1 MVLADRAGAGSERG
15 VRQNPAMSDPSRPA
29 NRLGAESSPYLR
41 QHAHNPVDWYP
52 WGAEAFEKARRED
65 KPLFLSIGY
74 SACHWCHVM
83 ERESFEN
90 EAIAKVLNEGFV
102 AVKVDRE
109 ERPDVDDVYMSAVQT
124 MTGRGGWPLS
134 AFLFQDGRP
143 FFGGTY
149 FPPGDRHGRAGFLT
163 ILEKLA
169 EAWRERRDEL
179 ARGAD
184 EVVAE
189 VERANRIAERTGR
202 ETLSIAT
209 GHVLTA
215 TLKRTFDAR
224 HGGFGGAPKFPP
236 HLALEWLLLKGAEGD
251 SIARSMALK
260 TLDAMALGGIHDH
273 LAGGFHRYSTDERW
287 LLPHFEKML
296 TDNAQLLSLYARA
309 FVLTGRDLYWRIAR
323 GIGDWLLSEMR
334 GAEGGF
340 YAATDADSEGEE
352 GKYFV
357 WPEAEVRAAA
367 GEDSALFSS
376 AYRVRPEGNFHDEA
390 TGRGTGMNVLHL
402 DDEPSSED
410 EERLAV
416 VRARLLER
424 RRRRVPPA
432 TDDKRIAGWN
442 ALAVSGL
449 AVASSILGEPRYLE
463 AARDCARFLETRMRD
478 DKGRLFRSWKDGEA
492 RILAFLEDESFF
504 ALALLDLA
512 DAEPDE
518 GEARRWAAEARRVV
532 TGLRRRFSRPGV
544 PGFTFTGEG
553 HEPLLVRTRD
563 LFDKAIPSG
572 PGAAARA
579 LARLARRDG
588 DAALA
593 AEALAAVEEV
603 SGLMERAPH
612 GTESWHLAWE
622 ELRTSG
628 LLRVEPP
635 AAEGTEREDGD
646 EAGSEPGGPAAP
658 PVRVSAFLSTDRVS
672 PGEALEVRIS
682 VELSE
687 GWSLTGERP
696 LLVDAWGGPDLR
708 CAAVE
713 LPPRGTVRHEDGT
726 TEPGYE
732 GRFDVTLVFDVR
744 PEAAE
749 GEHPIAIS
757 LRYRACGEGACLPE
771 RALALTVPVL
781 VLRR

>member
-1 MVLADRAGAGSERG
+1 
-15 VRQNPAMSDPSRPA
+15 
-29 NRLGAESSPYLR
+29 
-41 QHAHNPVDWYP
+41 
-52 WGAEAFEKARRED
+52 
-65 KPLFLSIGY
+65 
-74 SACHWCHVM
+74 
-83 ERESFEN
+83 
-90 EAIAKVLNEGFV
+90 
-102 AVKVDRE
+102 
-109 ERPDVDDVYMSAVQT
+109 
-124 MTGRGGWPLS
+124 
-134 AFLFQDGRP
+134 
-143 FFGGTY
+143 
-149 FPPGDRHGRAGFLT
+149 
-163 ILEKLA
+163 
-169 EAWRERRDEL
+169 
-179 ARGAD
+179 
-184 EVVAE
+184 
-189 VERANRIAERTGR
+189 
-202 ETLSIAT
+202 
-209 GHVLTA
+209 
-215 TLKRTFDAR
+215 
-224 HGGFGGAPKFPP
+224 
-236 HLALEWLLLKGAEGD
+236 
-251 SIARSMALK
+251 
-260 TLDAMALGGIHDH
+260 
-273 LAGGFHRYSTDERW
+273 
-287 LLPHFEKML
+287 
-296 TDNAQLLSLYARA
+296 
-309 FVLTGRDLYWRIAR
+309 
-323 GIGDWLLSEMR
+323 
-334 GAEGGF
+334 
-340 YAATDADSEGEE
+340 
-352 GKYFV
+352 
-357 WPEAEVRAAA
+357 
-367 GEDSALFSS
+367 
-376 AYRVRPEGNFHDEA
+376 
-390 TGRGTGMNVLHL
+390 
-402 DDEPSSED
+402 
-410 EERLAV
+410 
-416 VRARLLER
+416 
-424 RRRRVPPA
+424 
-432 TDDKRIAGWN
+432 
-442 ALAVSGL
+442 
-449 AVASSILGEPRYLE
+449 
-463 AARDCARFLETRMRD
+463 MRD

>member
-1 MVLADRAGAGSERG
+1 M
-15 VRQNPAMSDPSRPA
+15 
-29 NRLGAESSPYLR
+29 ESSPYLR

-52 WGAEAFEKARRED
+52 WGTEAFERARRED

-90 EAIAKVLNEGFV
+90 EELAAVLNEHYV
-102 AVKVDRE
+102 SVKVDRE

-124 MTGRGGWPLS
+124 MVGRGGWPLS
-134 AFLFQDGRP
+134 AFLFPDGRP

-149 FPPGDRHGRAGFLT
+149 FPPEDRQGRAGFRT

-169 EAWRERRDEL
+169 EAWSERRDEL
-179 ARGAD
+179 AKGAD
-184 EVVAE
+184 EIVAE
-189 VERANRIAERTGR
+189 VENANRIAERAGR
-202 ETLSIAT
+202 ETLSAAT
-209 GHVLTA
+209 GNVLTA

-236 HLALEWLLLKGAEGD
+236 HLAIEWLLLKGAEGD

-260 TLDAMALGGIHDH
+260 TLDEMALGGIHDH
-273 LAGGFHRYSTDERW
+273 LAGGFHRYSTDDHW

-309 FVLTGRDLYWRIAR
+309 FVLTGRDFYLRTAR

-334 GAEGGF
+334 GDEGGF
-340 YAATDADSEGEE
+340 FAATDADSEGEE

-357 WPEAEVRAAA
+357 WSEEEVREVA
-367 GEDSALFSS
+367 GGDAALFASS
-376 AYRVRPEGNFHDEA
+376 YRVRAEGNFHDESTRQA
-390 TGRGTGMNVLHL
+390 TGLNVLHL
-402 DDEPSSED
+402 AGEPSAED
-410 EERLAV
+410 EARLAP
-416 VRARLLER
+416 VRARLLSL

-442 ALAVSGL
+442 ALTVSGL
-449 AVASSILGEPRYLE
+449 AVASSILGEPRYLD
-463 AARDCARFLETRMRD
+463 AARGCARFLLTRMRD
-478 DKGRLFRSWKDGEA
+478 AEGRLLRTWKGGEA
-492 RILAFLEDESFF
+492 KILAFLEDEAYL

-512 DAEPDE
+512 DAEPDRA
-518 GEARRWAAEARRVV
+518 EAQRWATEARRVV
-532 TGLRRRFSRPGV
+532 NGLRRRFTRPGV

-612 GTESWHLAWE
+612 GTESWHLAWD

-628 LLRVEPP
+628 LLREVRVAQAGME
-635 AAEGTEREDGD
+635 AENEDESEHETEG
-646 EAGSEPGGPAAP
+646 GSTGSTSESASG
-658 PVRVSAFLSTDRVS
+658 PVRVSASISTDRVA
-672 PGEALEVRIS
+672 PGEMLEVRIAID
-682 VELSE
+682 LAE
-687 GWSLTGERP
+687 GWSLTGEKP
-696 LLVDAWGGPDLR
+696 LAVDAWGGPDLR
-708 CAAVE
+708 CTAVE
-713 LPPRGTVRHEDGT
+713 LPPRRTVRHEDGPA
-726 TEPGYE
+726 EPGYE
-732 GRFDVTLVFDVR
+732 GHLDVTLVFDVR
-744 PEAAE
+744 PEATE

-757 LRYRACGEGACLPE
+757 LRYRACGEGSCLPE

-781 VLRR
+781 VLKR

>member
-1 MVLADRAGAGSERG
+1 MP
-15 VRQNPAMSDPSRPA
+15 QNPRMSDPSRPA
-29 NRLGAESSPYLR
+29 NRLAKESSPYLR

-65 KPLFLSIGY
+65 RPLFLSVGY

-90 EAIAKVLNEGFV
+90 EEIAALLNAEWV

-124 MTGRGGWPLS
+124 MVGRGGWPLS
-134 AFLFQDGRP
+134 AFLFPDGRP

-149 FPPGDRHGRAGFLT
+149 FPPDDRRGRAGFRT
-163 ILEKLA
+163 ILEKLG
-169 EAWRERRDEL
+169 EAWRERREEL
-179 ARGAD
+179 SKGAD
-184 EVVAE
+184 EIVAA
-189 VERANRIAERTGR
+189 VEHANRIAERAGR
-202 ETLSIAT
+202 EPLGPET
-209 GHVLTA
+209 GDVLTA

-251 SIARSMALK
+251 SVARSMALK

-296 TDNAQLLSLYARA
+296 TDNAQLLALYARA
-309 FVLTGRDLYWRIAR
+309 FVLTGRDLYWRTAR
-323 GIGDWLLSEMR
+323 GVGDWLLAEMR

-340 YAATDADSEGEE
+340 FAATDADSEGEE

-357 WPEAEVRAAA
+357 WAEGEVREAA
-367 GEDSALFSS
+367 GDDAALFAS
-376 AYRVRPEGNFHDEA
+376 AYRVRAEGNFHDESTGRA
-390 TGRGTGMNVLHL
+390 TGLNVLHL
-402 DDEPSSED
+402 EAEPSSE
-410 EERLAV
+410 EERRLAP
-416 VRARLLER
+416 VRARLLAR

-463 AARDCARFLETRMRD
+463 AARACARFLLTRMRD
-478 DKGRLFRSWKDGEA
+478 GEGRLLRTFKDGEA
-492 RILAFLEDESFF
+492 KILAFLEDEAFL

-512 DAEPDE
+512 EAEPE
-518 GEARRWAAEARRVV
+518 EAEARRWAAEARRVV
-532 TGLRRRFSRPGV
+532 HGLRRRFGRPGV

-553 HEPLLVRTRD
+553 HEPLVARTRD

-579 LARLARRDG
+579 LSRLARREKDPV
-588 DAALA
+588 LA

-603 SGLMERAPH
+603 SGLMERTPH

-622 ELRTSG
+622 ELRGSG
-628 LLRVEPP
+628 LVASA
-635 AAEGTEREDGD
+635 AAERAADGD
-646 EAGSEPGGPAAP
+646 DGEGEEGGAPERQPESDAG
-658 PVRVSAFLSTDRVS
+658 PVRVSASLSTDRVS
-672 PGEALEVRIS
+672 PGELLELRIA
-682 VELSE
+682 VELAD
-687 GWSLTGERP
+687 GWALTGEKA
-696 LLVDAWGGPDLR
+696 LAVEAWGGPDLR
-708 CAAVE
+708 CTAVE
-713 LPPRGTVRHEDGT
+713 LPPRGTVRHEDGS
-726 TEPGYE
+726 TEAGYE
-732 GRFDVTLVFDVR
+732 GRVDVTLVFDVR
-744 PEAAE
+744 LGAAQ
-749 GEHPIAIS
+749 GEHPVAVS
-757 LRYRACGEGACLPE
+757 LRYRACGGGTCLPE

-781 VLRR
+781 VLAG

>member
-1 MVLADRAGAGSERG
+1 
-15 VRQNPAMSDPSRPA
+15 MSDPARPA
-29 NRLGAESSPYLR
+29 NRLAMESSPYLR

-52 WGAEAFEKARRED
+52 WGAEAFERARRED

-83 ERESFEN
+83 ERGSFEN
-90 EAIAKVLNEGFV
+90 EELAAVLNEHYV
-102 AVKVDRE
+102 SVKVDRE

-124 MTGRGGWPLS
+124 MVGRGGWPLS
-134 AFLFQDGRP
+134 AFLFPDGRP

-149 FPPGDRHGRAGFLT
+149 FPPEDRQGRAGFRT

-179 ARGAD
+179 AKGAD
-184 EVVAE
+184 EIVAE
-189 VERANRIAERTGR
+189 VGNANRIAERAGR
-202 ETLSIAT
+202 ETLSAAT
-209 GHVLTA
+209 GNVLTE

-260 TLDAMALGGIHDH
+260 TLDEMALGGIHDH

-309 FVLTGRDLYWRIAR
+309 FVLTGRDLYWRTAR

-334 GAEGGF
+334 GGEGGF
-340 YAATDADSEGEE
+340 CAATDADSEGEE

-357 WPEAEVRAAA
+357 WPEAEVREVA
-367 GEDSALFSS
+367 GGDAALFAS
-376 AYRVRPEGNFHDEA
+376 AYRVREEGNFHDESTRRA
-390 TGRGTGMNVLHL
+390 TGLNVLHL
-402 DDEPSSED
+402 NEEPSAQD
-410 EERLAV
+410 EARLAP
-416 VRARLLER
+416 VRARLLAR
-424 RRRRVPPA
+424 RRLRVPPA

-442 ALAVSGL
+442 ALTISGL

-463 AARDCARFLETRMRD
+463 AARECARFLLTRMRD
-478 DKGRLFRSWKDGEA
+478 GEGRLLRTWKDGEA
-492 RILAFLEDESFF
+492 KILAFLEDEAYL

-512 DAEPDE
+512 DAEPDKAE
-518 GEARRWAAEARRVV
+518 SQRWAAEARRVV
-532 TGLRRRFSRPGV
+532 NGLRRRFTRPGV

-622 ELRTSG
+622 ELRTGG
-628 LLRVEPP
+628 LIQ
-635 AAEGTEREDGD
+635 AAATRTENAVDRRID
-646 EAGSEPGGPAAP
+646 EASGATAREEPGQESG
-658 PVRVSAFLSTDRVS
+658 PVRVSALLSTDRVA
-672 PGEALEVRIS
+672 PGEMLEVRIS
-682 VELSE
+682 VELDE
-687 GWSLTGERP
+687 GWSLTGEKP
-696 LLVDAWGGPDLR
+696 LSVDAWGGPDLR
-708 CAAVE
+708 CTTVE
-713 LPPRGTVRHEDGT
+713 LPPRRTVRHEDGT

-732 GRFDVTLVFDVR
+732 GRVDVTLVFDVG
-744 PEAAE
+744 EGAAE
-749 GEHPIAIS
+749 GEHPIAVS
-757 LRYRACGEGACLPE
+757 LRYRACGGGTCLPE
-771 RALALTVPVL
+771 RAFALTVPVL
-781 VLRR
+781 VLKG

>member
-1 MVLADRAGAGSERG
+1 
-15 VRQNPAMSDPSRPA
+15 MSDRPRPA
-29 NRLGAESSPYLR
+29 NRLAQESSPYLR

-52 WGAEAFEKARRED
+52 WGAEAFERARAED
-65 KPLFLSIGY
+65 RPLFLSVGY

-90 EAIAKVLNEGFV
+90 EEIAAALNAHFV

-124 MTGRGGWPLS
+124 MVGRGGWPLS
-134 AFLFQDGRP
+134 AFLFPDGRP

-149 FPPGDRHGRAGFLT
+149 FPPRDRHGRAGFLT
-163 ILEKLA
+163 ILTKLA
-169 EAWRERRDEL
+169 EAWRERREEL

-184 EVVAE
+184 EIVAE

-202 ETLSIAT
+202 EPLGADS
-209 GHVLTA
+209 GKVLTE

-236 HLALEWLLLKGAEGD
+236 HLSLEWLLLKGAEGD

-309 FVLTGRDLYWRIAR
+309 FVLTGRDLYWRTAR
-323 GIGDWLLSEMR
+323 GIGDWLLGEMR
-334 GAEGGF
+334 GPEGGF
-340 YAATDADSEGEE
+340 FAATDADSEGEE
-352 GKYFV
+352 GKHFV
-357 WPEAEVRAAA
+357 WPEAEVREAA
-367 GEDSALFSS
+367 GADAALFSS
-376 AYRVRPEGNFHDEA
+376 AYRVRPEGNYHDES
-390 TGRGTGMNVLHL
+390 TGRDTGLNVLHL
-402 DDEPSSED
+402 SVEPSSED
-410 EERLAV
+410 ERRLAP
-416 VRARLLER
+416 VRARLLAR

-463 AARDCARFLETRMRD
+463 AARECARFLLTRMRD
-478 DKGRLFRSWKDGEA
+478 GEGRLLRTWKDGEA
-492 RILAFLEDESFF
+492 KILAFLEDEAYL

-512 DAEPDE
+512 EAEPDE
-518 GEARRWAAEARRVV
+518 AEKGRWAAEARRVAN
-532 TGLRRRFSRPGV
+532 GLRRRFGRPGV

-579 LARLARRDG
+579 LARLARRER

-593 AEALAAVEEV
+593 SEALAAVEEV
-603 SGLMERAPH
+603 SGLMERVPH

-628 LLRVEPP
+628 LLRE
-635 AAEGTEREDGD
+635 
-646 EAGSEPGGPAAP
+646 SPAAP
-658 PVRVSAFLSTDRVS
+658 DEGGETGEGPEEPEPAGPEGGRGPVRVSASISADRVA
-672 PGEALEVRIS
+672 PGEMLEVRIA
-682 VELSE
+682 VEVAA
-687 GWSLTGERP
+687 GWSLTGEKP
-696 LLVDAWGGPDLR
+696 LVVEAWGGPDLR
-708 CAAVE
+708 CTAVE
-713 LPPRGTVRHEDGT
+713 LPPRRTVRHEDGT

-732 GRFDVTLVFDVR
+732 GRVDATLVFDVR
-744 PEAAE
+744 PGAVE
-749 GEHPIAIS
+749 GEHPVAVS
-757 LRYRACGEGACLPE
+757 LRYRACGEGTCLPE

-781 VLRR
+781 VLAR

>member
-1 MVLADRAGAGSERG
+1 
-15 VRQNPAMSDPSRPA
+15 MSDPALPS
-29 NRLGAESSPYLR
+29 NRLALESSPYLR

-52 WGAEAFEKARRED
+52 WGAEAFERARKED

-90 EAIAKVLNEGFV
+90 VELAAVLNEHYV
-102 AVKVDRE
+102 SVKVDRE

-124 MTGRGGWPLS
+124 MVGRGGWPLS
-134 AFLFQDGRP
+134 AFLFPDGRP

-149 FPPGDRHGRAGFLT
+149 FPPEDRQGRAGFRT

-179 ARGAD
+179 AKGAD
-184 EVVAE
+184 EIVAQ
-189 VERANRIAERTGR
+189 VGNANRITERTGR
-202 ETLSIAT
+202 EALSAAT
-209 GHVLTA
+209 GNVLTE

-260 TLDAMALGGIHDH
+260 TLDEMALGGIHDH

-309 FVLTGRDLYWRIAR
+309 FVLTGRDLYWRTAR

-334 GAEGGF
+334 GTEGGF

-357 WPEAEVRAAA
+357 WPEAEVREVA
-367 GEDSALFSS
+367 GDEAALFAS
-376 AYRVRPEGNFHDEA
+376 AYRVRPEGNFHDESTRRA
-390 TGRGTGMNVLHL
+390 TGLNVLHVAA
-402 DDEPSSED
+402 EPSALD
-410 EERLAV
+410 EARLAP
-416 VRARLLER
+416 VRARLLAR
-424 RRRRVPPA
+424 RSLRIPPA

-442 ALAVSGL
+442 ALTIAGL
-449 AVASSILGEPRYLE
+449 AVASSILGEPGYLE
-463 AARDCARFLETRMRD
+463 AARECARFLLTRMRD
-478 DKGRLFRSWKDGEA
+478 GEGRLLRTWKGGEA
-492 RILAFLEDESFF
+492 KILAFLEDEAYF

-512 DAEPDE
+512 DAEPDRSE
-518 GEARRWAAEARRVV
+518 SQRWAAEARRVV
-532 TGLRRRFSRPGV
+532 HGLRRRFTRPGV

-553 HEPLLVRTRD
+553 HEPLLVKTRD

-622 ELRTSG
+622 ELRTGG
-628 LLRVEPP
+628 LLQAAAVRAESAVDRRLDEAASAA
-635 AAEGTEREDGD
+635 AAE
-646 EAGSEPGGPAAP
+646 EPVPAES
-658 PVRVSAFLSTDRVS
+658 PVRVSATLSTDRVA
-672 PGEALEVRIS
+672 PGEMLEVRIA
-682 VELSE
+682 VELDE
-687 GWSLTGERP
+687 GWSLTGEKP
-696 LLVDAWGGPDLR
+696 LAVDAWGGPDLR
-708 CAAVE
+708 CTTVE
-713 LPPRGTVRHEDGT
+713 LPPRRTVRHEDGT
-726 TEPGYE
+726 AEPGYE
-732 GRFDVTLVFDVR
+732 GRVDVTLVFDVG
-744 PEAAE
+744 PAAAE
-749 GEHPIAIS
+749 GEHPIAVS
-757 LRYRACGEGACLPE
+757 LRYRACGGGTCLPE

-781 VLRR
+781 VLKG

>member
-1 MVLADRAGAGSERG
+1 
-15 VRQNPAMSDPSRPA
+15 MSDPARPA
-29 NRLGAESSPYLR
+29 NRLEKESSPYLR

-52 WGAEAFEKARRED
+52 WGPEAFERARRED

-90 EAIAKVLNEGFV
+90 DEVAAVLNAHYV
-102 AVKVDRE
+102 SVKVDRE

-124 MTGRGGWPLS
+124 MVGRGGWPLS
-134 AFLFQDGRP
+134 AFLFPDGRP

-149 FPPGDRHGRAGFLT
+149 FPPEDRQGRAGFRT

-179 ARGAD
+179 AKGAD
-184 EVVAE
+184 EIVAE
-189 VERANRIAERTGR
+189 VENANRIAERAGR
-202 ETLSIAT
+202 ETLSAAT
-209 GHVLTA
+209 GNVLTA

-260 TLDAMALGGIHDH
+260 TLDEMALGGIHDH

-309 FVLTGRDLYWRIAR
+309 FVLTGRDFYRRTAR

-334 GAEGGF
+334 GEEGGF
-340 YAATDADSEGEE
+340 FAATDADSEGEE

-357 WPEAEVRAAA
+357 WPEEEVREVA
-367 GEDSALFSS
+367 GGDAALFAS
-376 AYRVRPEGNFHDEA
+376 AYRVRTEGNFHDESTRQA
-390 TGRGTGMNVLHL
+390 TGLNVLHL
-402 DDEPSSED
+402 GDEPSADD
-410 EERLAV
+410 EARLAA

-442 ALAVSGL
+442 ALTISGL

-463 AARDCARFLETRMRD
+463 AARECARFLLTRMRD
-478 DKGRLFRSWKDGEA
+478 GEGRLLRTWKGGEA
-492 RILAFLEDESFF
+492 KILAFLEDEAYL

-512 DAEPDE
+512 DAEPDKDR
-518 GEARRWAAEARRVV
+518 GASVGDGSASRRQR
-532 TGLRRRFSRPGV
+532 
-544 PGFTFTGEG
+544 
-553 HEPLLVRTRD
+553 
-563 LFDKAIPSG
+563 
-572 PGAAARA
+572 
-579 LARLARRDG
+579 
-588 DAALA
+588 
-593 AEALAAVEEV
+593 
-603 SGLMERAPH
+603 
-612 GTESWHLAWE
+612 
-622 ELRTSG
+622 
-628 LLRVEPP
+628 
-635 AAEGTEREDGD
+635 
-646 EAGSEPGGPAAP
+646 PAAP
-658 PVRVSAFLSTDRVS
+658 VHAARSPRLHVHRGGTRAPSREDPRPLRQGDPLGARRGGARPRAPRAAGRRRGPRGRGARGGRGGVGPDGTRAARHGVVAPRVGGAADERPPAGGRGRGGRERTRGAGSTRRRAAKGLEPEPAGGPVRVSASISTDRVA
-672 PGEALEVRIS
+672 PGEMLEVRIA
-682 VELSE
+682 VELAA
-687 GWSLTGERP
+687 GWSLTGEKP
-696 LLVDAWGGPDLR
+696 LAVDAWGGPDLR
-708 CAAVE
+708 CSAVE
-713 LPPRGTVRHEDGT
+713 LPPRRTVRHEDGT

-732 GRFDVTLVFDVR
+732 GHVDVTLVFDVR
-744 PEAAE
+744 PEATE
-749 GEHPIAIS
+749 GEHPIAVS
-757 LRYRACGEGACLPE
+757 LRYRACGEGTCLPE

-781 VLRR
+781 VLKR

>member
-1 MVLADRAGAGSERG
+1 MSE
-15 VRQNPAMSDPSRPA
+15 STRPA
-29 NRLGAESSPYLR
+29 NRLARESSPYLR

-90 EAIAKVLNEGFV
+90 EEIAAVLNEHWV

-124 MTGRGGWPLS
+124 MVGRGGWPLS
-134 AFLFQDGRP
+134 AFLFPDGRP

-149 FPPGDRHGRAGFLT
+149 FPAEDRHGRSGFRT
-163 ILEKLA
+163 ILLKLA

-179 ARGAD
+179 AKGAD

-189 VERANRIAERTGR
+189 VERANGITERTGR
-202 ETLSIAT
+202 EPLSAAT
-209 GHVLTA
+209 GSVLTA

-260 TLDAMALGGIHDH
+260 TLDEMALGGIHDH

-309 FVLTGRDLYWRIAR
+309 FVLTGRDLYWRTAR
-323 GIGDWLLSEMR
+323 GIGDWLLGEMR
-334 GAEGGF
+334 GEEGGF
-340 YAATDADSEGEE
+340 FAATDADSEGEE
-352 GKYFV
+352 GRYFV
-357 WPEAEVRAAA
+357 WAEAEVREVA
-367 GEDSALFSS
+367 GEDAALFAS
-376 AYRVRPEGNFHDEA
+376 AYRVRAEGNFHDESTGRA
-390 TGRGTGMNVLHL
+390 TGLNVLHL
-402 DDEPSSED
+402 VAELAP
-410 EERLAV
+410 EEEVRLAA

-449 AVASSILGEPRYLE
+449 AVASSILGEPRYLD
-463 AARDCARFLETRMRD
+463 AARDCARFLLSRMRD
-478 DKGRLFRSWKDGEA
+478 PEGRLLRTWKDGEA
-492 RILAFLEDESFF
+492 KILAFLEDEAYF

-512 DAEPDE
+512 DVEPDE
-518 GEARRWAAEARRVV
+518 GEARRWATEARRAV
-532 TGLRRRFSRPGV
+532 TSLRRRFSRPGV
-544 PGFTFTGEG
+544 AGFTFTGEG

-563 LFDKAIPSG
+563 LFDKAIPSA

-593 AEALAAVEEV
+593 AEAREAVEEV

-622 ELRTSG
+622 ELRTGG
-628 LLRVEPP
+628 LLRETPP
-635 AAEGTEREDGD
+635 
-646 EAGSEPGGPAAP
+646 GPAAAAGTP
-658 PVRVSAFLSTDRVS
+658 EASRDEPEGAEEEAASGPVRVSANLSTDRVA
-672 PGEALEVRIS
+672 PGEMLEVRIV

-687 GWSLTGERP
+687 GWSLTGPKP
-696 LLVDAWGGPDLR
+696 LSVDAWGGPDLR
-708 CAAVE
+708 CTAVQ

-732 GRFDVTLVFDVR
+732 RRVEVSLVFDVR
-744 PEAAE
+744 PGAAG
-749 GEHPIAIS
+749 GEHPVAVS
-757 LRYRACGEGACLPE
+757 LRYRACGGGTCLPE

-781 VLRR
+781 VLSR

>member
-1 MVLADRAGAGSERG
+1 
-15 VRQNPAMSDPSRPA
+15 MSDPARPA
-29 NRLGAESSPYLR
+29 NRLAKESSPYLR

-52 WGAEAFEKARRED
+52 WGAEAFEKARSED

-90 EAIAKVLNEGFV
+90 EEIARLLNAAFV
-102 AVKVDRE
+102 PVKVDRE

-124 MTGRGGWPLS
+124 MVGRGGWPLS
-134 AFLFQDGRP
+134 AFLFPDGRP

-149 FPPGDRHGRAGFLT
+149 FPPEDRAGRAGFRT
-163 ILEKLA
+163 IVEKLA
-169 EAWRERRDEL
+169 EAWRERREEL
-179 ARGAD
+179 AKGAD

-189 VERANRIAERTGR
+189 VERANRIAERAGR
-202 ETLSIAT
+202 ETLSAAT
-209 GHVLTA
+209 GNVLTE

-260 TLDAMALGGIHDH
+260 TLDEMALGGIHDH
-273 LAGGFHRYSTDERW
+273 LAGGFHRYATDDRW

-309 FVLTGRDLYWRIAR
+309 FVLTGRDLYWRTAR
-323 GIGDWLLSEMR
+323 GIGDWLLAEMR
-334 GAEGGF
+334 GEEGGF
-340 YAATDADSEGEE
+340 FAATDADSEGEE

-357 WPEAEVRAAA
+357 WTEAEVREAA
-367 GEDSALFSS
+367 GDDAALFAS
-376 AYRVRPEGNFHDEA
+376 AYRVRPEGNYHDESTGRA
-390 TGRGTGMNVLHL
+390 TGKNVLHL
-402 DDEPSSED
+402 AEEPSSED
-410 EERLAV
+410 ERRLAP

-424 RRRRVPPA
+424 RRLRVPPT

-449 AVASSILGEPRYLE
+449 AAASSIVGEPRYLD
-463 AARDCARFLETRMRD
+463 AARDCARFLLARMRD
-478 DKGRLFRSWKDGEA
+478 GEGRLLRTWKDGEA
-492 RILAFLEDESFF
+492 KILAFLEDEAYF

-518 GEARRWAAEARRVV
+518 AEKRRWASEARRVV
-532 TGLRRRFSRPGV
+532 AGLRRRFARPGAA
-544 PGFTFTGEG
+544 GFTFTGVG

-563 LFDKAIPSG
+563 LFDKAIPSA

-593 AEALAAVEEV
+593 AEALTAVEEV

-622 ELRTSG
+622 ELRTGG
-628 LLRVEPP
+628 LLREAPAPTAAAAGGDDDEPEP
-635 AAEGTEREDGD
+635 AAEPRDGD
-646 EAGSEPGGPAAP
+646 GG
-658 PVRVSAFLSTDRVS
+658 PVRVSALLSTDRVS
-672 PGEALEVRIS
+672 PGEMLEVRIS
-682 VELSE
+682 VETAG
-687 GWSLTGERP
+687 GWALTGEKP
-696 LLVDAWGGPDLR
+696 LQVDAWGGPDLR
-708 CAAVE
+708 CTAVE
-713 LPPRGTVRHEDGT
+713 LPPRRTVTHEDGS

-732 GRFDVTLVFDVR
+732 GRVEVTLVFEVR
-744 PEAAE
+744 AGAAE
-749 GEHPIAIS
+749 GEHPIAVS
-757 LRYRACGEGACLPE
+757 LRYRACGEGTCLPE
-771 RALALTVPVL
+771 RAFALTVPVL
-781 VLRR
+781 VLGR

>member
-1 MVLADRAGAGSERG
+1 
-15 VRQNPAMSDPSRPA
+15 MSDPARPA
-29 NRLGAESSPYLR
+29 NRLAMESSPYLR

-52 WGAEAFEKARRED
+52 WGAEAFERARRED

-90 EAIAKVLNEGFV
+90 EEIAAVLNAHYV
-102 AVKVDRE
+102 SVKVDRE

-124 MTGRGGWPLS
+124 MVGRGGWPLS
-134 AFLFQDGRP
+134 AFLFPDGRP

-149 FPPGDRHGRAGFLT
+149 FPPDDRQGRAGFRT

-179 ARGAD
+179 GKGAN
-184 EVVAE
+184 EVVSE
-189 VERANRIAERTGR
+189 VENANRIAERAGR
-202 ETLSIAT
+202 EALSAT
-209 GHVLTA
+209 TGNVLTA

-224 HGGFGGAPKFPP
+224 HGGVGGAPTFPP

-260 TLDAMALGGIHDH
+260 TLDAMALGGLHDH

-309 FVLTGRDLYWRIAR
+309 FVLTGRDLYWRTAR
-323 GIGDWLLSEMR
+323 GIGDWLLAEMR
-334 GAEGGF
+334 GPEGGF
-340 YAATDADSEGEE
+340 FAATDADSEGEE

-357 WPEAEVRAAA
+357 WSEAEVREVAGGDAAHFA
-367 GEDSALFSS
+367 S
-376 AYRVRPEGNFHDEA
+376 AYRVRVEGNFHDES
-390 TGRGTGMNVLHL
+390 TGRAAGLNVLHL
-402 DDEPSSED
+402 IEEPSAED
-410 EERLAV
+410 EARLAP
-416 VRARLLER
+416 VRARLLSL
-424 RRRRVPPA
+424 RRRRVAPA

-442 ALAVSGL
+442 ALAISGL
-449 AVASSILGEPRYLE
+449 AAASAILGELRYLE
-463 AARDCARFLETRMRD
+463 AARECARFLLTRMRD
-478 DKGRLFRSWKDGEA
+478 GEGRLLRTWKDGEGK
-492 RILAFLEDESFF
+492 ILAFLEDEAYF

-512 DAEPDE
+512 DAEPDKT
-518 GEARRWAAEARRVV
+518 EARGWAREARFVV
-532 TGLRRRFSRPGV
+532 NGLRRRFTRPGV

-563 LFDKAIPSG
+563 LFDKAIPYG

-579 LARLARRDG
+579 LARLARRED
-588 DAALA
+588 DASLA
-593 AEALAAVEEV
+593 AEALASVEEV
-603 SGLMERAPH
+603 SGLMERTPH

-622 ELRTSG
+622 ELRTGG
-628 LLRVEPP
+628 LVLVAPSRDDRDQRRGPDEDESATGGARAET
-635 AAEGTEREDGD
+635 AAG
-646 EAGSEPGGPAAP
+646 
-658 PVRVSAFLSTDRVS
+658 PVRVSASISTDRVTS
-672 PGEALEVRIS
+672 GEMLEVRIV
-682 VELSE
+682 VELAE
-687 GWSLTGERP
+687 GWSLAGDKP
-696 LLVDAWGGPDLR
+696 LAVDAWGGPDLS
-708 CAAVE
+708 CTAVE
-713 LPPRGTVRHEDGT
+713 LPPLRTVRHEDGT

-732 GRFDVTLVFDVR
+732 GRVDVTLVFDVR

-749 GEHPIAIS
+749 GEHPIAVS
-757 LRYRACGEGACLPE
+757 LRYRACGEGTCLPE

-781 VLRR
+781 VLSR

>member
-1 MVLADRAGAGSERG
+1 
-15 VRQNPAMSDPSRPA
+15 MSDTTRPP
-29 NRLGAESSPYLR
+29 NRLAKESSPYLR

-52 WGAEAFEKARRED
+52 WGAEAFERARRED

-90 EAIAKVLNEGFV
+90 DAVAAVLNAHYV
-102 AVKVDRE
+102 SVKVDRE

-124 MTGRGGWPLS
+124 MVGRGGWPLS
-134 AFLFQDGRP
+134 AFLFPDGRP

-149 FPPGDRHGRAGFLT
+149 FPPDDRQGRAGFRT

-179 ARGAD
+179 AKGAD
-184 EVVAE
+184 EIVAE
-189 VERANRIAERTGR
+189 VENANRITERTGR
-202 ETLSIAT
+202 EALSAAT
-209 GHVLTA
+209 GNVLTA

-309 FVLTGRDLYWRIAR
+309 FVLTGRDLYWRTAR
-323 GIGDWLLSEMR
+323 GIGDWLLSQMR
-334 GAEGGF
+334 GEEGGF
-340 YAATDADSEGEE
+340 FAATDADSEGEE

-357 WPEAEVRAAA
+357 WPEAEVREVA
-367 GEDSALFSS
+367 GSEAALFAS
-376 AYRVRPEGNFHDEA
+376 AYRVRAEGNFHDESTRQA
-390 TGRGTGMNVLHL
+390 TGLNVLHL
-402 DDEPSSED
+402 GDEPSA
-410 EERLAV
+410 EEEARLAP

-442 ALAVSGL
+442 ALTISGL
-449 AVASSILGEPRYLE
+449 AVASSILCEPRYLE
-463 AARDCARFLETRMRD
+463 AARECARFLLTRMRD
-478 DKGRLFRSWKDGEA
+478 GEGRLLRTWAGGEA
-492 RILAFLEDESFF
+492 KILAFLEDEAYL

-512 DAEPDE
+512 DAEPDAL
-518 GEARRWAAEARRVV
+518 EAKRWATEARRVV
-532 TGLRRRFSRPGV
+532 TGLRRRFTRPGV

-553 HEPLLVRTRD
+553 NEPLLVRTRD

-579 LARLARRDG
+579 LARLARREGDG
-588 DAALA
+588 VLA

-622 ELRTSG
+622 ELRTGG
-628 LLRVEPP
+628 LLREAP
-635 AAEGTEREDGD
+635 AAEDGAERVVGEDDEEEAKGTGPEP
-646 EAGSEPGGPAAP
+646 AGG
-658 PVRVSAFLSTDRVS
+658 PVRVSASISADRVA
-672 PGEALEVRIS
+672 PGEMLEVRIA
-682 VELSE
+682 VELSA
-687 GWSLTGERP
+687 GWSLTGEKP
-696 LLVDAWGGPDLR
+696 LAVDAWGGPDLR
-708 CAAVE
+708 CSAVE
-713 LPPRGTVRHEDGT
+713 LPPRRTVRHEDGT
-726 TEPGYE
+726 TELGYE
-732 GRFDVTLVFDVR
+732 GHVDVTLVFDVR
-744 PEAAE
+744 PGATE

-757 LRYRACGEGACLPE
+757 LRYRACGEGTCLPE

-781 VLRR
+781 VLKR

>member
-1 MVLADRAGAGSERG
+1 MNDLARA
-15 VRQNPAMSDPSRPA
+15 A
-29 NRLGAESSPYLR
+29 NRLEKESSPYLR

-52 WGAEAFEKARRED
+52 WGAEAFDRARRED

-90 EAIAKVLNEGFV
+90 EETAAVLNAHYV
-102 AVKVDRE
+102 SVKVDRE

-124 MTGRGGWPLS
+124 MVGRGGWPLS
-134 AFLFQDGRP
+134 AFLFPDGRP

-149 FPPGDRHGRAGFLT
+149 FPPDDRQGRAGFRT

-179 ARGAD
+179 AKGAD
-184 EVVAE
+184 EIVAQ
-189 VERANRIAERTGR
+189 VEEANRIAERSGR
-202 ETLSIAT
+202 ETLSAAT
-209 GHVLTA
+209 GNVLTE

-236 HLALEWLLLKGAEGD
+236 HLALEWLLLKGAGGD

-296 TDNAQLLSLYARA
+296 TDNAQLLPLYARA
-309 FVLTGRDLYWRIAR
+309 FVLTGRDLYWRTAR

-334 GAEGGF
+334 GGEGGF
-340 YAATDADSEGEE
+340 FAATDADSEGEE

-357 WPEAEVRAAA
+357 WSEPEVREIA
-367 GEDSALFSS
+367 GADAALFAS
-376 AYRVRPEGNFHDEA
+376 AYRVRPEGNFHDESTRQA
-390 TGRGTGMNVLHL
+390 TGLNVLHL
-402 DDEPSSED
+402 DHEPTAED
-410 EERLAV
+410 EARLAP
-416 VRARLLER
+416 VRARLLDR

-442 ALAVSGL
+442 ALTISGL

-463 AARDCARFLETRMRD
+463 AARECARFLLTQMRD
-478 DKGRLFRSWKDGEA
+478 GEGRLLRTWKGGEA
-492 RILAFLEDESFF
+492 KILAFLEDEAYL

-512 DAEPDE
+512 DAEPDTA
-518 GEARRWAAEARRVV
+518 EARHWATEARRVV
-532 TGLRRRFSRPGV
+532 SGLRRRFMRPGV

-579 LARLARRDG
+579 LARLGRREG

-603 SGLMERAPH
+603 SGLMERMPH

-622 ELRTSG
+622 ELRTGG
-628 LLRVEPP
+628 LVRTGL
-635 AAEGTEREDGD
+635 ASDGD
-646 EAGSEPGGPAAP
+646 AEEGQSEDERISEKGSEPGEAGG
-658 PVRVSAFLSTDRVS
+658 PVRVSASISTDRVA
-672 PGEALEVRIS
+672 PGEMLEVRIAID
-682 VELSE
+682 VAA
-687 GWSLTGERP
+687 GWSLTGDRP
-696 LLVDAWGGPDLR
+696 LAVEAWGGPDLR
-708 CAAVE
+708 CNALE
-713 LPPRGTVRHEDGT
+713 LPPRRTVRHEDGT
-726 TEPGYE
+726 AEPGYQ
-732 GRFDVTLVFDVR
+732 GHVGVTLVFDVR
-744 PEAAE
+744 PEATE
-749 GEHPIAIS
+749 GEHPIAVS
-757 LRYRACGEGACLPE
+757 LRYRACGEGTCLPE
-771 RALALTVPVL
+771 RALALTVPVI
-781 VLRR
+781 VLKR

>member
-1 MVLADRAGAGSERG
+1 
-15 VRQNPAMSDPSRPA
+15 MSDRPRPA
-29 NRLGAESSPYLR
+29 NRLAKESSPYLR
-41 QHAHNPVDWYP
+41 QHAHNPVDWFP

-90 EAIAKVLNEGFV
+90 EEIAAVLNEHWV

-124 MTGRGGWPLS
+124 MVGRGGWPLS
-134 AFLFQDGRP
+134 AFLFPDGRP

-149 FPPGDRHGRAGFLT
+149 FPPEDRHGRAGFRSV
-163 ILEKLA
+163 LEKLA

-184 EVVAE
+184 EIVGE
-189 VERANRIAERTGR
+189 VENANRITERAGR
-202 ETLSIAT
+202 EALSAAS
-209 GHVLTA
+209 GNVLTA

-251 SIARSMALK
+251 SVARSMALK
-260 TLDAMALGGIHDH
+260 TLDAMALGGLHDH

-309 FVLTGRDLYWRIAR
+309 FVLTGRDLYWRTAR
-323 GIGDWLLSEMR
+323 GIGDWLLREMR
-334 GAEGGF
+334 GEEGGF
-340 YAATDADSEGEE
+340 FAATDADSEGEE

-357 WPEAEVRAAA
+357 WSEDEVREVA
-367 GEDSALFSS
+367 GEDAALFAS
-376 AYRVRPEGNFHDEA
+376 AYQVRPGGNFHDESTGRA
-390 TGRGTGMNVLHL
+390 TGLNVLHL
-402 DDEPSSED
+402 ASEPPSGDEA
-410 EERLAV
+410 RLAV
-416 VRARLLER
+416 VRTRLLER
-424 RRRRVPPA
+424 RQRRVPPA

-442 ALAVSGL
+442 ALAISGL
-449 AVASSILGEPRYLE
+449 AVASSILGEPRYLD
-463 AARDCARFLETRMRD
+463 AARVCARFLLARMRD
-478 DKGRLFRSWKDGEA
+478 AEGRLLRSWKDGEA
-492 RILAFLEDESFF
+492 KILAFLEDEAYF

-518 GEARRWAAEARRVV
+518 AEARKWAMEARRVV
-532 TGLRRRFSRPGV
+532 TGLRRRFGRPGI

-579 LARLARRDG
+579 LARLARREG
-588 DAALA
+588 DASLA

-622 ELRTSG
+622 ELRTGG
-628 LLRVEPP
+628 LLREASRDAGAEDAGEEAEEPEDGTD
-635 AAEGTEREDGD
+635 AEGN
-646 EAGSEPGGPAAP
+646 GG
-658 PVRVSAFLSTDRVS
+658 PVRVSASISSDRVA
-672 PGEALEVRIS
+672 PGEMLEVRIA
-682 VELSE
+682 VDLAER
-687 GWSLTGERP
+687 WTLTGDKP
-696 LLVDAWGGPDLR
+696 LWVEAWGGPDLR
-708 CAAVE
+708 CTAVE
-713 LPPRGTVRHEDGT
+713 LPPRRTVRHGDGT

-732 GRFDVTLVFDVR
+732 GRVEVTLVFDVR
-744 PEAAE
+744 PGAVE
-749 GEHPIAIS
+749 GEHPIAVS
-757 LRYRACGEGACLPE
+757 LRYRACGEGSCLPE

-781 VLRR
+781 VLAR

>member
-1 MVLADRAGAGSERG
+1 
-15 VRQNPAMSDPSRPA
+15 MSDTTRPP
-29 NRLGAESSPYLR
+29 NRLAKESSPYLR

-52 WGAEAFEKARRED
+52 WGAEAFERARRED

-90 EAIAKVLNEGFV
+90 DAVAAVLNAHYV
-102 AVKVDRE
+102 SVKVDRE

-124 MTGRGGWPLS
+124 MVGRGGWPLS
-134 AFLFQDGRP
+134 AFLFPDGRP

-149 FPPGDRHGRAGFLT
+149 FPPDDRQGRAGFRT
-163 ILEKLA
+163 ILDKLA

-179 ARGAD
+179 AKGAD
-184 EVVAE
+184 EIVAE
-189 VERANRIAERTGR
+189 VENANRITERTGR
-202 ETLSIAT
+202 EALSAAT
-209 GHVLTA
+209 GNVLTA

-309 FVLTGRDLYWRIAR
+309 FVLTGRDLYWRTAR
-323 GIGDWLLSEMR
+323 GIGDWLLSQMR
-334 GAEGGF
+334 GEEGGF
-340 YAATDADSEGEE
+340 FAATDADSEGVE

-357 WPEAEVRAAA
+357 WPEAEVREVA
-367 GEDSALFSS
+367 GGDAALFAS
-376 AYRVRPEGNFHDEA
+376 AYRVRAEGNFHDEA
-390 TGRGTGMNVLHL
+390 TRQATGLNVLHL
-402 DDEPSSED
+402 GDEPSAED
-410 EERLAV
+410 EARLAP

-442 ALAVSGL
+442 ALTISGL

-463 AARDCARFLETRMRD
+463 AARECARFLLTRMRD
-478 DKGRLFRSWKDGEA
+478 GEGRLLRTWAGGEA
-492 RILAFLEDESFF
+492 KILAFLEDEAYL

-512 DAEPDE
+512 DAEPD
-518 GEARRWAAEARRVV
+518 GAEAKRWATEARRVV
-532 TGLRRRFSRPGV
+532 TGLRRRFTRPGV

-579 LARLARRDG
+579 LARLARREG
-588 DAALA
+588 DAVLA

-622 ELRTSG
+622 ELRTGG
-628 LLRVEPP
+628 LLREAP
-635 AAEGTEREDGD
+635 AAEDAAEREAGEDD
-646 EAGSEPGGPAAP
+646 EEEAKGTGPEPVGG
-658 PVRVSAFLSTDRVS
+658 PVRVSASISTDRVA
-672 PGEALEVRIS
+672 PGEMLEVRIA
-682 VELSE
+682 VELSA
-687 GWSLTGERP
+687 GWSLTGEKP
-696 LLVDAWGGPDLR
+696 LAVDAWGGPDLR
-708 CAAVE
+708 CSAVE
-713 LPPRGTVRHEDGT
+713 LPPRRTVRHEDGT

-732 GRFDVTLVFDVR
+732 GHVDVTLVFDVR
-744 PEAAE
+744 PEATE

-781 VLRR
+781 VLKR

>member
-1 MVLADRAGAGSERG
+1 
-15 VRQNPAMSDPSRPA
+15 MSDPLRPA
-29 NRLGAESSPYLR
+29 NRLARESSPYLR

-52 WGAEAFEKARRED
+52 WGPEAFETARRED

-90 EAIAKVLNEGFV
+90 GEIAALLNESFV
-102 AVKVDRE
+102 PVKVDRE

-124 MTGRGGWPLS
+124 MVGRGGWPLS
-134 AFLFQDGRP
+134 AFLFPDGRP

-149 FPPGDRHGRAGFLT
+149 FPPEDRHGRAGFRT
-163 ILEKLA
+163 IVEKLA

-179 ARGAD
+179 AKGAD
-184 EVVAE
+184 EVVAA
-189 VERANRIAERTGR
+189 VENANRIAERAGR
-202 ETLSIAT
+202 ETLSAAT
-209 GHVLTA
+209 GNVLTE

-260 TLDAMALGGIHDH
+260 TLDEMALGGIHDH
-273 LAGGFHRYSTDERW
+273 LAGGFHRYATDDRW

-309 FVLTGRDLYWRIAR
+309 FVLTGRDLYWRTAR
-323 GIGDWLLSEMR
+323 GIGDWLLEEMR
-334 GAEGGF
+334 GEEGGF
-340 YAATDADSEGEE
+340 FAATDADSEGEE

-357 WPEAEVRAAA
+357 FTEAEVREAAGDAAA
-367 GEDSALFSS
+367 LFAS
-376 AYRVRPEGNFHDEA
+376 AYRVRPEGNYHDESTGRA
-390 TGRGTGMNVLHL
+390 TGKNVLHL
-402 DDEPSSED
+402 SEEPSSED
-410 EERLAV
+410 ERRLAP
-416 VRARLLER
+416 VRARLLAR
-424 RRRRVPPA
+424 RRLRVPPA
-432 TDDKRIAGWN
+432 TDDKRISGWN
-442 ALAVSGL
+442 ALAISGL

-463 AARDCARFLETRMRD
+463 AARECAGFLLERMRD
-478 DKGRLFRSWKDGEA
+478 GEGRLLRTWKDGEA
-492 RILAFLEDESFF
+492 KILAFLEDEAYF

-518 GEARRWAAEARRVV
+518 TEERRFSAEARRVV
-532 TGLRRRFSRPGV
+532 AGLRRRFARPGAA
-544 PGFTFTGEG
+544 GFTFTGAG

-563 LFDKAIPSG
+563 HFDKAIPSA

-593 AEALAAVEEV
+593 SEALTAVEEV

-628 LLRVEPP
+628 LLRE
-635 AAEGTEREDGD
+635 
-646 EAGSEPGGPAAP
+646 PAAP
-658 PVRVSAFLSTDRVS
+658 VAADEADEEEEAASASHDGGGGPVRVSAALSTDRVS
-672 PGEALEVRIS
+672 PGEMLEVRIL
-682 VELSE
+682 VETAG
-687 GWSLTGERP
+687 GWALTGARP
-696 LLVDAWGGPDLR
+696 LQVDAWGGPDLR
-708 CAAVE
+708 CTAVE
-713 LPPRGTVRHEDGT
+713 LPPRGTVTHEDGS

-732 GRFDVTLVFDVR
+732 GRVEVTLVFEVR
-744 PEAAE
+744 AGAAE
-749 GEHPIAIS
+749 GEHPIAVS
-757 LRYRACGEGACLPE
+757 LRYRACGEGTCLPE
-771 RALALTVPVL
+771 RAFALTVPVL
-781 VLRR
+781 VLG

>member
-1 MVLADRAGAGSERG
+1 
-15 VRQNPAMSDPSRPA
+15 MSDSARPA
-29 NRLGAESSPYLR
+29 NRLAKESSPYLR

-52 WGAEAFEKARRED
+52 WGAEAFEKARRDD

-90 EAIAKVLNEGFV
+90 EEIAAVLNEHFV

-124 MTGRGGWPLS
+124 MVGRGGWPLS
-134 AFLFQDGRP
+134 AFLFPDGRP

-149 FPPGDRHGRAGFLT
+149 FPAEDRQGRAGFRT

-179 ARGAD
+179 GKGAD
-184 EVVAE
+184 EIVAE
-189 VERANRIAERTGR
+189 VERANRITERAGR
-202 ETLSIAT
+202 EALAAAT
-209 GHVLTA
+209 GNVLTA

-236 HLALEWLLLKGAEGD
+236 HLAIEWLLLKGAEGD

-260 TLDAMALGGIHDH
+260 TLDEMALGGIHDH

-296 TDNAQLLSLYARA
+296 TDNAQLLALYARA
-309 FVLTGRDLYWRIAR
+309 FVLTGRDLYWRTAR

-334 GAEGGF
+334 GEEGGF

-357 WPEAEVRAAA
+357 WSEAEVREAAA
-367 GEDSALFSS
+367 EDAALFASS
-376 AYRVRPEGNFHDEA
+376 YGVRTEGNFHDESTGRA
-390 TGRGTGMNVLHL
+390 TGQNVLHL
-402 DDEPSSED
+402 SDEPSSPD
-410 EERLAV
+410 ERRLAV

-442 ALAVSGL
+442 ALTVSGL
-449 AVASSILGEPRYLE
+449 AVASSIVGEPRYLQ
-463 AARDCARFLETRMRD
+463 AARECAQFLLTRMRD
-478 DKGRLFRSWKDGEA
+478 ADGRLLRTWKDGEA
-492 RILAFLEDESFF
+492 KILAFLEDEAYF

-512 DAEPDE
+512 EAEPDE
-518 GEARRWAAEARRVV
+518 AEARRWAAEARRVV
-532 TGLRRRFSRPGV
+532 QGLRRRFTRPGV

-579 LARLARRDG
+579 CVRLARRDA
-588 DAALA
+588 DAGLA
-593 AEALAAVEEV
+593 AAALAAVEEV

-628 LLRVEPP
+628 LLREVP
-635 AAEGTEREDGD
+635 AAAGDADEEDAGD
-646 EAGSEPGGPAAP
+646 GAAVAPSAEAAGAGG
-658 PVRVSAFLSTDRVS
+658 PVRVAAFLSTDRVA
-672 PGEALEVRIS
+672 PGEMLEVRIA
-682 VELSE
+682 VELSD
-687 GWSLTGERP
+687 GWSLTGESP
-696 LLVDAWGGPDLR
+696 LSVDAWGGPDLR
-708 CAAVE
+708 CTAVE
-713 LPPRGTVRHEDGT
+713 LPPRRTVTREDGT
-726 TEPGYE
+726 SEPGYE
-732 GRFDVTLVFDVR
+732 GRVDVTLVFDVK
-744 PEAAE
+744 PGAAE
-749 GEHPIAIS
+749 GEHPIAVS
-757 LRYRACGEGACLPE
+757 LRYRACGKGACLPE

-781 VLRR
+781 VLAR